1 MKLYLHRF
9 IHHIGSLANFSSLKF
24 NRYNQ
29 YESMVLPLVKWLQD
43 RGVRFRY
50 GVEVTD
56 VDFDIQPGR
65 KQATRIAWIENGVE
79 GGVEGGVKGGVV
91 GGVVG
96 GVLGGQLNG
105 GGDGDQPVF
114 FGEGMTKPVMDQ
126 EASESFHW
134 TRAQLDAHIGGKPY
148 GVDLIVPNSFAGK
161 GEASTA
167 GAARV
172 PETHLGFAA
181 DVLDK
186 FGVDAAGLEGA
197 IEARQSFGDNM
208 HAEGA
213 AKLLEVA
220 FRHPIRLIANALGV
234 PPQLMLDLGKRH
246 GVPVAAL
253 VGTRDHALAQVRAG
267 VDILVV
273 AGGEAGGHCGEV
285 ATMVLV
291 PEVAAA
297 LDAVGATTP
306 ILAAGAIVT
315 GRQMAAAMAMG
326 AHGAWCGSVW
336 LTTSEAETNPVVK
349 EKMLAASS
357 RDTVRSK
364 SRTGK
369 PSRQLRSPWTDAW
382 EAEGAPKPLPMPLQ
396 SLVSE
401 PALRKVDKLSEGG
414 HEGAKQLATYWVGQ
428 GVGLMNEAM
437 SAGQVVQAFKEDW
450 IAACERLNGFV
461 GE

>member
-1 MKLYLHRF
+1 MQSPICAMLGIEFPLLAFSHCRDVVVAVSKAGGMGVF
-9 IHHIGSLANFSSLKF
+9 GAASLPPERL
-24 NRYNQ
+24 
-29 YESMVLPLVKWLQD
+29 EEEL
-43 RGVRFRY
+43 
-50 GVEVTD
+50 
-56 VDFDIQPGR
+56 
-65 KQATRIAWIENGVE
+65 AWI
-79 GGVEGGVKGGVV
+79 
-91 GGVVG
+91 
-96 GVLGGQLNG
+96 
-105 GGDGDQPVF
+105 DD
-114 FGEGMTKPVMDQ
+114 
-126 EASESFHW
+126 
-134 TRAQLDAHIGGKPY
+134 HIGGLPY

-161 GEASTA
+161 GEARSEA
-167 GAARV
+167 PSIPSEHKAFISDLLQK
-172 PETHLGFAA
+172 H
-181 DVLDK
+181 
-186 FGVDAAGLEGA
+186 GVDDNDLALPGA
-197 IEARQSFGDNM
+197 MRSSLGDNM
-208 HAEGA
+208 SDDGA

-220 FRHPIRLIANALGV
+220 FGHPIKLIANALGV
-234 PPQLMLDLGKRH
+234 PPPLMLDLGKRFN
-246 GVPVAAL
+246 VPVAAL

-297 LDAVGATTP
+297 VEAVGANTP
-306 ILAAGAIVT
+306 ILAAGGIVT

-326 AHGAWCGSVW
+326 AHGAWTGSVW
-336 LTTSEAETNPVVK
+336 LTTAEAETNPIVK

-414 HEGAKQLATYWVGQ
+414 HEGAKALATYWVGQ

-437 SAGQVVQAFKEDW
+437 GAGQVVQEFKQDW
-450 IAACERLNGFV
+450 IAACDRLNGFI